1 VIDGSKMGLMI
12 ILPLVVASA
21 LMVVYVKYQSRVLF
35 TQLKQETKAQDVLE
49 VEWSRLQL
57 EQTTWSSNARIEKIA
72 KKQLGLQAPT
82 AEQVIFIKMK

>member
-1 VIDGSKMGLMI
+1 MSGTKIGLI
-12 ILPLVVASA
+12 VFLPLVILSA

-35 TQLKQETKAQDVLE
+35 TELKQETKAQDVLE

-57 EQTTWSSNARIEKIA
+57 EQITWSSNARIEKIA

-82 AEQVIFIKMK
+82 AEQVVFIKMK